1 MESQTHADIEAS
13 TQRLLK
19 DLQAVVRDGEE
30 LLRAHVNDLTEKGK
44 AARVRLSEALE
55 AARETRRQLQR
66 RAASGAA
73 ATRQAILENPYESLG
88 LAFLTGML
96 VGVLMNRR

>member
-1 MESQTHADIEAS
+1 METRSASDIQES
-13 TQRLLK
+13 TEKLLR
-19 DLQAVVRDGEE
+19 DLKEVVRDGEE

-55 AARETRRQLQR
+55 AARETRRQLQQ

-73 ATRQAILENPYESLG
+73 ATRQAILDNPYESLG